1 MQPSWSTRDLSVIR
15 VNEFTFLILSPD
27 YQYSSRKSLQMLKVI
42 PSCFVKM
49 WTSSEKIKSLTFSDL
64 PFNPHGIQWNFRIQQ
79 CNCRFLAVNNNN
91 NKRKS
96 QTDKEKMFHLST
108 DQNNFW
114 ASFLSQRSLARRY
127 HIEKKNLCKIQVNKV
142 QDSILLC
149 KTMSLDQAATLLN
162 GFEPSTINKKVPK
175 IIIQ

>member
-1 MQPSWSTRDLSVIR
+1 MQPSWSTMDLSVIR

-79 CNCRFLAVNNNN
+79 CNCSFLAVNNNN

-96 QTDKEKMFHLST
+96 QTDKEKMFHIFLQLQKSKYSYAKT
-108 DQNNFW
+108 IFKVQLHICL
-114 ASFLSQRSLARRY
+114 SFLVRSASK
-127 HIEKKNLCKIQVNKV
+127 HIMLYFALSCH
-142 QDSILLC
+142 
-149 KTMSLDQAATLLN
+149 
-162 GFEPSTINKKVPK
+162 
-175 IIIQ
+175 